1 MLQEL
6 HEKQKQEVKM
16 QEELDELKESLRSE
30 KQNVAKV
37 TSDCDRL
44 RSWCDEKDNALQVSN
59 INLVESANFY
69 LP

>member
-1 MLQEL
+1 
-6 HEKQKQEVKM
+6 M

-37 TSDCDRL
+37 TSDRDRL